1 MTGRL
6 PHPLAAD
13 DHTSIGSSVIMF
25 DVILYQPEIPP
36 NTGNIIRLCANTG
49 ARLHLVKPLGFTLED
64 KQLLRAGLDY
74 HEFAT
79 LLVYET
85 WEACLEG
92 LKYRRLFAVSTKGTQ
107 RYDLVRYAE
116 GDAFVFGPESR
127 GLPPEILGSVS
138 DQQRIR
144 VPMVPGSRSLNLSN
158 SVAVVLY
165 EAWRQSEFGQC
176 V

>member
-1 MTGRL
+1 
-6 PHPLAAD
+6 
-13 DHTSIGSSVIMF
+13 MF

-49 ARLHLVKPLGFTLED
+49 ANLHLVKPLGFSLED

-79 LLVYET
+79 IVVYDDWAECV
-85 WEACLEG
+85 ERM
-92 LKYRRLFAVSTKGTQ
+92 KDRRLFAVSTKGRQ
-107 RYDLVRYAE
+107 RYDLMTYAE

-127 GLPPEILGSVS
+127 GLPAEILGSVS
-138 DQQRIR
+138 EQQRLR

-158 SVAVVLY
+158 TVAVVIY
-165 EAWRQSEFGQC
+165 EAWRQTSFGRSL
-176 V
+176 

>member
-1 MTGRL
+1 
-6 PHPLAAD
+6 
-13 DHTSIGSSVIMF
+13 MF
-25 DVILYQPEIPP
+25 NVILYQPEIPP

-49 ARLHLVKPLGFTLED
+49 ASLHLVKPLGFTLED

-74 HEFAT
+74 HEFASIT
-79 LLVYET
+79 VHEG
-85 WEACLEG
+85 WAECLARMEG
-92 LKYRRLFAVSTKGTQ
+92 RRICAVSTKGRQ
-107 RYDLVRYAE
+107 RYDLVRYIE

-127 GLPPEILGSVS
+127 GLPAEILGSVPE
-138 DQQRIR
+138 QQCLR

-165 EAWRQSEFGQC
+165 EAWRQVEFWKG